1 MRDKKQKKNAK
12 RKKPKRGERM
22 EEETNRERLL
32 EKKHIHF
39 RVMFPVLTKWSAI
52 SGDRRKFNSVF
63 ILSREGRGNQG
74 QVSC

>member
-1 MRDKKQKKNAK
+1 
-12 RKKPKRGERM
+12 M
-22 EEETNRERLL
+22 EEETNRERLSQ
-32 EKKHIHF
+32 KKHIHF

-74 QVSC
+74 QVSCWKKISTHN

>member
-1 MRDKKQKKNAK
+1 
-12 RKKPKRGERM
+12 M
-22 EEETNRERLL
+22 EEEMKRKRLA
-32 EKKHIHF
+32 EKKKHIHF

-74 QVSC
+74 QLSCWKKISTHN